1 MSTKSKKIREIKRS
15 VMDVMA
21 KIRNFEGC
29 GSFWQE
35 ADSSNTSNDGEKRQR
50 ENVKKKTIA
59 MEQHDRKEMKG

>member
-1 MSTKSKKIREIKRS
+1 
-15 VMDVMA
+15 MDVMA